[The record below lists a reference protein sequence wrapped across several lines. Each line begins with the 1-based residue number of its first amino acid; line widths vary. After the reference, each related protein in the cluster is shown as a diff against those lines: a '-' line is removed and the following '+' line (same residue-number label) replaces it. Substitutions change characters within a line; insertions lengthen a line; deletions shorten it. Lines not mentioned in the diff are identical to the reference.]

1 MQTDELKYLIEKFFN
16 GETSVDEER
25 QLKAY
30 FSGGNIPGKFQEVK
44 DYFAALQQ
52 EKEPELGEDFDKNF
66 FEKLEENSP
75 KIKAGK
81 RWLYS
86 VVSAAAIILLLIWF
100 GTKIF
105 GTKEEYGTID
115 DPVLA
120 FNETRKALDMASVE
134 MSKGLTPTEQTVKT
148 VDENLQK
155 VYQLGKWHAVIEKTG
170 KLLQTTNSI
179 ISKDNL

>member
-1 MQTDELKYLIEKFFN
+1 MQTDELKHLIKKFFD
-16 GETSVDEER
+16 GETSVDEEQ

-30 FSGGNIPGKFQEVK
+30 FSREDIPEQFADIKPYFEV
-44 DYFAALQQ
+44 LQH
-52 EKEPELGEDFDKNF
+52 EKEPELSEDFDKNL
-66 FEKLEENSP
+66 FEKLEEHP
-75 KIKAGK
+75 LKIKAGK

-86 VVSAAAIILLLIWF
+86 VFSAAAIILLLIWF

-120 FNETRKALDMASVE
+120 FSEARKALDMASVE
-134 MSKGLTPTEQTVKT
+134 MSKGITPTEQTVKT

-155 VYQLGKWHAVIEKTG
+155 VYQLGKWHTVIEKTE

-179 ISKDNL
+179 ISKNNL